1 MQVTI
6 SLLEQAMNESGHR
19 RFLIDGFPRNEEN
32 RASFEKQV
40 SAMSRSEGHLT
51 SLSALGLIDVNRGSG
66 DSDGRGAILHP
77 FLRLS

>member
-40 SAMSRSEGHLT
+40 STRTCSKGQLT
-51 SLSALGLIDVNRGSG
+51 SLSAPGLIDVNLGSG
-66 DSDGRGAILHP
+66 DSDGRRALLHP